1 MRRKNA
7 AISEVAF
14 LGPLGTY
21 SHLVAEAYYGRN
33 HRMVPLPTILDV
45 CSFVAKSPARR
56 GVVPIE
62 NSSGGEIYETVDI
75 LLANKPRIYIE
86 AELAL
91 EVQLALLG
99 HRGWKIKTLH
109 SHFAPLEHC
118 ASWLKRHLPHAQR
131 HVVASTAQAAL
142 QAMGDLNAAALGNRR
157 LARIYRLDILKYPVQ
172 SDVKNLTI
180 FLAISGRKIAG
191 KTGDKTTLAVRLPN
205 KPGSLCTFLEAFRNA
220 GVNLSRIISRPIRGR
235 PRQYAFLV
243 DIEGAP
249 AQSAV
254 ARALADAKTAADE
267 LRIVGCYPCHRPY
280 RF

>member
-1 MRRKNA
+1 MRRKNSG
-7 AISEVAF
+7 ISEVAF

-21 SHLVAEAYYGRN
+21 SHLVAEAYYGRQ
-33 HRMVPLPTILDV
+33 RKMIPLPTILDV
-45 CSFVAKSPARR
+45 CSFVSKSPSRR

-86 AELAL
+86 AELSL

-99 HRGWKIKTLH
+99 HKGWKIKTLH

-118 ASWLKRHLPHAQR
+118 AAWLKRHLPHVQR

-157 LARIYRLDILKYPVQ
+157 LATIYRLDILKYPVQ
-172 SDVKNLTI
+172 ADVKNLTI
-180 FLAISGRKIAG
+180 FLAIAGRKIAI
-191 KTGDKTTLAVRLPN
+191 TDRDKTTLAVRLPN
-205 KPGSLCTFLEAFRNA
+205 RPGALCTFLEAFRDA

-243 DIEGAP
+243 DIDGVPE
-249 AQSAV
+249 QTHV
-254 ARALADAKTAADE
+254 ARALTGAASVADE
-267 LRIVGCYPCHRPY
+267 LRVVGSYPCHKPY